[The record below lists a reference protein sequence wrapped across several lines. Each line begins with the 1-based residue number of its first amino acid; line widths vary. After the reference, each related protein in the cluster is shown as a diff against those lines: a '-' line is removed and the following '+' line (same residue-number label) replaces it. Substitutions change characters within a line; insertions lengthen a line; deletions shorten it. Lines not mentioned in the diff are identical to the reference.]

1 MHHVQS
7 PITFCLNFTFKKNPI
22 EETKRIFQNSLLME
36 REYIAQYGY
45 QKVTGKEFSYPGSE
59 LSL

>member
-1 MHHVQS
+1 MFRVLLLSALTLLSKRTLLKKQREY
-7 PITFCLNFTFKKNPI
+7 FK
-22 EETKRIFQNSLLME
+22 TLLME